1 VHPALPKP
9 AECSRTKD
17 EVCNLDER
25 VSCPRCVSEYLKGT
39 ELEPVPEI
47 LSGDAARDEVHR
59 LYDEIVMSD
68 TEVDK
73 LVRNTPVSTDF

>member
-1 VHPALPKP
+1 M
-9 AECSRTKD
+9 
-17 EVCNLDER
+17 
-25 VSCPRCVSEYLKGT
+25 SEYLKGT

-73 LVRNTPVSTDF
+73 LVRRMPFSEEILTV